1 MLSEEAVQKL
11 ADMPVFQANCKA
23 LAGEL
28 RISQADAQQEL
39 LLELIEH
46 RLTEWSEEKVTTA
59 IETEAPELGWRVHYA
74 KKDVARRKHHSD
86 RAEHELVEEL
96 GIENS
101 YSGQSV
107 LPTSDVEQHKVEQ
120 IDSVHQPG
128 QSGVVEPD
136 VAGALDMAPSMF
148 TNHATQD
155 WVQSLLTNGKQDT
168 MLAFGQS
175 ERQFNNKLRNVAA
188 YCNSHR
194 NRSVSYQRQEQAQQQ
209 AKELAILDGWNQ
221 LMADEDTDDTDIATW
236 IALHRRYVEPL
247 VNKSGIR
254 YQGLVMNAFCR
265 APNSDKYRF
274 ANLLAHQYEQL
285 QGGNEK

>member
-1 MLSEEAVQKL
+1 
-11 ADMPVFQANCKA
+11 MPVFQANCKA

-46 RLTEWSEEKVTTA
+46 RLTEWSEEKVVAA
-59 IETEAPELGWRVHYA
+59 IETEEPALGWRVHYSR
-74 KKDVARRKHHSD
+74 KDVARRKHHAD
-86 RAEHELVEEL
+86 RAENDLVEEL
-96 GIENS
+96 GVANDHS
-101 YSGQSV
+101 RQSV
-107 LPTSDVEQHKVEQ
+107 VVEPDVEQGKVEQ
-120 IDSVHQPG
+120 ID
-128 QSGVVEPD
+128 PD
-136 VAGALDMAPSMF
+136 VLRALDMAPSMF
-148 TNHATQD
+148 SNHQTKD

-168 MLAFGQS
+168 MLAFHQS
-175 ERQFNNKLRNVAA
+175 DRQFNNKLRNVAT

-194 NRSVSYQRQEQAQQQ
+194 DRSISYQRQEQAQHQ

-221 LMADEDTDDTDIATW
+221 LMADPDTTDTDIQVW

-254 YQGLVMNAFCR
+254 YQGLVINAFCR
-265 APNSDKYRF
+265 APNLDKYRL

-285 QGGNEK
+285 KEVENIEQC